1 MALFL
6 VNRYLGDEEEDAED
20 RSQVLLERLREQAR
34 ARQLKKQQQVLL
46 SSDELKQKK
55 TEDELDQKLRH
66 RDSESEYN
74 HKSQRETKKRKRGHS
89 DEGSPGEGEKKLRK
103 IHQISSDFEKPSR
116 GSDSGLLGEAVNG
129 HIPAKKRKKENGKKT
144 SMSQKKIE
152 TGKSKS
158 KNVRRATLD
167 QIKELKENSRQQ
179 ENKSN
184 LKRNQTVKEEERD
197 IPTEVETNRA
207 ENTKKESSEEVKETQ
222 STKKEASIPILNE
235 EATLPPSSLLV
246 LGGYDRKSVQKVQPI
261 LPQWLA
267 QPKLVHKHIKDNL
280 VPIQEV
286 PGIHPK
292 LLKKLQING
301 IESFFPVQGEVIP
314 AILESVSSGFLV
326 GRGGYQPSD
335 ICVSAPT
342 GSGKTLSF
350 VIPVVQALLERVVCQ
365 VRALAVLPTKELAQQ
380 VSKVFNIYTDGTG
393 LKVVLVTGQ
402 KSFAKE
408 QETLVQR
415 TEMGYCSLADII
427 VATPGRLV
435 DHIDQTPGF
444 SLRQLRFLIIDE
456 ADRMI
461 DDMHQN
467 WLHQVV
473 KAVFRAEEN
482 SGPNMLFQRTE
493 PGSITAASTC
503 CPQIPLQ
510 KLLFSA
516 TLTRNPEKLQQLGL
530 YQPRLFTSVYSE
542 KQAIAAGTDT
552 EQDAEKKYS
561 LPEGLSQY
569 YIPCNLNSKPLF
581 LLYFMLRM
589 KFTRVLCF
597 TNSKQASHRLFLLI
611 QAFGGVKVA
620 EFSSWLTPSERQRT
634 LKEFEQG
641 KIQLLISTDA
651 TARGIDIKGVKCVIN
666 YDAPQFIRTY
676 IHRVGRTARAGKAGL
691 AFTMLLRVQEWKFL
705 KMLRDAGSP
714 ELEKQLVKSEYL
726 KPLLQQYEEALS
738 KLQKTVK
745 DERAQKRA

>member
-1 MALFL
+1 MALFRI
-6 VNRYLGDEEEDAED
+6 NRYLGGEEDATED
-20 RSQVLLERLREQAR
+20 RSQALLERLREQAR

-46 SSDELKQKK
+46 PSDELKQKK
-55 TEDELDQKLRH
+55 TENELHQKLKNSGF
-66 RDSESEYN
+66 DSENEY
-74 HKSQRETKKRKRGHS
+74 QREAKRKRGQS
-89 DEGSPGEGEKKLRK
+89 SEGSCGEEEKKLRK
-103 IHQISSDFEKPSR
+103 DHQVSSDSEKPLAEAD
-116 GSDSGLLGEAVNG
+116 SDLAGETANG
-129 HIPAKKRKKENGKKT
+129 YIPAKKKKNENGKK
-144 SMSQKKIE
+144 SSLSQKKIE
-152 TGKSKS
+152 
-158 KNVRRATLD
+158 ADLD
-167 QIKELKENSRQQ
+167 ENNRQQ

-184 LKRNQTVKEEERD
+184 LKRHQAERD
-197 IPTEVETNRA
+197 IPTEVETNGA
-207 ENTKKESSEEVKETQ
+207 EIAEKDGSEKVKGNQ
-222 STKKEASIPILNE
+222 STKEEVWKPTSNE
-235 EATLPPSSLLV
+235 KAMPPPSSFLV
-246 LGGYDRKSVQKVQPI
+246 LGGYDRRAVQKIQPI

-267 QPKLVHKHIKDNL
+267 QPKLVHKRIKENL
-280 VPIQEV
+280 VPIQDVE
-286 PGIHPK
+286 GIHPK
-292 LLKKLQING
+292 LLKKLQMNG
-301 IESFFPVQGEVIP
+301 IESFFPVQREVIP
-314 AILESVSSGFLV
+314 AILESASSGFLV

-350 VIPVVQALLERVVCQ
+350 VIPVVQALLKRVVCQ

-380 VSKVFNIYTDGTG
+380 VSKVFNIYTDGTD

-402 KSFAKE
+402 KSFGKE

-415 TEMGYCSLADII
+415 TVMGYCSLADII

-461 DDMHQN
+461 DDMHQK

-473 KAVFRAEEN
+473 KAVFRAEDD
-482 SGPNMLFQRTE
+482 SGTNMLFQRTE
-493 PGSITAASTC
+493 PGPVTAASTC

-516 TLTRNPEKLQQLGL
+516 TLTRNPEKLQELGL

-542 KQAIAAGTDT
+542 KRAVTAGTET
-552 EQDAEKKYS
+552 EQNAEKKYT

-569 YIPCNLNSKPLF
+569 YVPCNLNSKPLF

-597 TNSKQASHRLFLLI
+597 TNSKQTSHRLFLLI
-611 QAFGGVKVA
+611 QAFGGVNVA
-620 EFSSWLTPSERQRT
+620 EFSSRLTPSERQRT
-634 LKEFEQG
+634 LKEFERG

-651 TARGIDIKGVKCVIN
+651 TARGIDVKGVKCVIN

-676 IHRVGRTARAGKAGL
+676 IHRVGRTARAGKVGL
-691 AFTMLLRVQEWKFL
+691 AFTMLLKVQEWKFL
-705 KMLRDAGSP
+705 QMLRDAGSP
-714 ELEKQLVKSEYL
+714 DLEKQLVKSEYL

>member
-1 MALFL
+1 MALFRI
-6 VNRYLGDEEEDAED
+6 NRYLGGEEDATED
-20 RSQVLLERLREQAR
+20 RSQALLERLREQAR
-34 ARQLKKQQQVLL
+34 ARQLKKQQQLL
-46 SSDELKQKK
+46 LPSDELKQKK
-55 TEDELDQKLRH
+55 TENELHQKLKNSGF
-66 RDSESEYN
+66 DSENEY
-74 HKSQRETKKRKRGHS
+74 QREAKRKRGQS
-89 DEGSPGEGEKKLRK
+89 GEGSCGEGEKKLRK
-103 IHQISSDFEKPSR
+103 NHQVSSDSEKPLAEAD
-116 GSDSGLLGEAVNG
+116 SDLAGETANG
-129 HIPAKKRKKENGKKT
+129 YIPAKKKKNENGKK
-144 SMSQKKIE
+144 SSLSQKKIE
-152 TGKSKS
+152 
-158 KNVRRATLD
+158 ADLD
-167 QIKELKENSRQQ
+167 ENNRQQ

-184 LKRNQTVKEEERD
+184 LKRHQAERD
-197 IPTEVETNRA
+197 IPTEVETNGAKIA
-207 ENTKKESSEEVKETQ
+207 EKDGSEKVKGNQ
-222 STKKEASIPILNE
+222 STKEEVWKPTSNE
-235 EATLPPSSLLV
+235 KATPPPSSFLV
-246 LGGYDRKSVQKVQPI
+246 LGGYDRRAVQKIQPI

-267 QPKLVHKHIKDNL
+267 QPKLVHKRIKENL
-280 VPIQEV
+280 VPIQDVE
-286 PGIHPK
+286 GIHPK
-292 LLKKLQING
+292 LLKKLQMNG
-301 IESFFPVQGEVIP
+301 IESFFPVQREVIP
-314 AILESVSSGFLV
+314 AILESASSGFLV

-350 VIPVVQALLERVVCQ
+350 VIPVVQALLKRVVCQ

-402 KSFAKE
+402 KSFGKE

-415 TEMGYCSLADII
+415 TVMGYCSLADII

-461 DDMHQN
+461 DDMHQK

-473 KAVFRAEEN
+473 KAVFRAEDD
-482 SGPNMLFQRTE
+482 SGTNLLFQRTE
-493 PGSITAASTC
+493 PGPVTAASTC

-516 TLTRNPEKLQQLGL
+516 TLTRNPEKLQELGL

-542 KQAIAAGTDT
+542 KRAVTAGTET
-552 EQDAEKKYS
+552 EQDAEKKYT

-569 YIPCNLNSKPLF
+569 YVPCNLNSKPLF

-597 TNSKQASHRLFLLI
+597 TNSKQTSHRLFLLI
-611 QAFGGVKVA
+611 QAFGGVNVA
-620 EFSSWLTPSERQRT
+620 EFSSRLTPSERQRT
-634 LKEFEQG
+634 LKEFERG

-651 TARGIDIKGVKCVIN
+651 TARGIDVKGVKCVIN

-676 IHRVGRTARAGKAGL
+676 IHRVGRTARAGKVGL
-691 AFTMLLRVQEWKFL
+691 AFTMLLKVQEWKFL
-705 KMLRDAGSP
+705 QMLRDAGSP
-714 ELEKQLVKSEYL
+714 DLEKQLVKSEYL

>member
-6 VNRYLGDEEEDAED
+6 INRYLGGEEDTTED
-20 RSQVLLERLREQAR
+20 RSQALLERLREQAR

-46 SSDELKQKK
+46 PSDELKQEK
-55 TEDELDQKLRH
+55 TENELHQKLKN
-66 RDSESEYN
+66 RDSGFDSEN
-74 HKSQRETKKRKRGHS
+74 EKQRETKNRKRGHS
-89 DEGSPGEGEKKLRK
+89 GEGSCGEGQKKLKNNHHVLSDSVTPSAGADSGPPGE
-103 IHQISSDFEKPSR
+103 
-116 GSDSGLLGEAVNG
+116 ATNG
-129 HIPAKKRKKENGKKT
+129 YIPAKKKKKENEKK
-144 SMSQKKIE
+144 SSQSQE
-152 TGKSKS
+152 R
-158 KNVRRATLD
+158 VEAD
-167 QIKELKENSRQQ
+167 IKDNRQQ
-179 ENKSN
+179 ENK
-184 LKRNQTVKEEERD
+184 RNFRRHQAVRRKESD
-197 IPTEVETNRA
+197 IPTEVETVGTEIGEKDN
-207 ENTKKESSEEVKETQ
+207 SEEVKRNQ
-222 STKKEASIPILNE
+222 SPKERVQIPTLNE
-235 EATLPPSSLLV
+235 KATPPPSSLMV
-246 LGGYDRKSVQKVQPI
+246 FGGYDKRAVQKVQPI

-267 QPKLVHKHIKDNL
+267 QPKLVHKRIKDHL
-280 VPIQEV
+280 VPIQDV

-292 LLKKLQING
+292 LLKKLQVNG

-314 AILESVSSGFLV
+314 AILESASSGFLV

-350 VIPVVQALLERVVCQ
+350 IIPVIQALLERVVCK
-365 VRALAVLPTKELAQQ
+365 VRALVVLPTKELAQQ

-393 LKVVLVTGQ
+393 LKVVLITGQ

-415 TEMGYCSLADII
+415 TVMGYCSLADII

-473 KAVFRAEEN
+473 KAVFRAEED
-482 SGPNMLFQRTE
+482 SGHNVLFQRTE
-493 PGSITAASTC
+493 PGPVTAASTC

-542 KQAIAAGTDT
+542 KQAGTDT
-552 EQDAEKKYS
+552 EQDAEKKYT

-569 YIPCNLNSKPLF
+569 YVPCNLNSKPLF

-597 TNSKQASHRLFLLI
+597 TNSKQTSHRLFLLI
-611 QAFGGVKVA
+611 RAFGGLNVA

-641 KIQLLISTDA
+641 KIQLLITTDA

-666 YDAPQFIRTY
+666 YDAPQFIRSY
-676 IHRVGRTARAGKAGL
+676 IHRVGRTARAGKVGL
-691 AFTMLLRVQEWKFL
+691 AFTMLLKVQERKFL
-705 KMLRDAGSP
+705 QMLRDAGTP
-714 ELEKQLVKSEYL
+714 DLEKQLVKSEYL

>member
-1 MALFL
+1 MALFRI
-6 VNRYLGDEEEDAED
+6 NRYLGGEEDATED
-20 RSQVLLERLREQAR
+20 RSQALLERLREQAR

-46 SSDELKQKK
+46 PSDELKQKK
-55 TEDELDQKLRH
+55 TGNELHQKLKH
-66 RDSESEYN
+66 SGFDSENEY
-74 HKSQRETKKRKRGHS
+74 QREAKKRKRGHS
-89 DEGSPGEGEKKLRK
+89 GEGSCGEGEKKLRK
-103 IHQISSDFEKPSR
+103 NHQVSSDSEKPLA
-116 GSDSGLLGEAVNG
+116 GADSGLAGEAANG
-129 HIPAKKRKKENGKKT
+129 YIPAKKKKNENGKK
-144 SMSQKKIE
+144 SSLSQKKIE
-152 TGKSKS
+152 
-158 KNVRRATLD
+158 ADLD
-167 QIKELKENSRQQ
+167 ENNRQQ

-184 LKRNQTVKEEERD
+184 LKRDKAKRKKERD
-197 IPTEVETNRA
+197 ISTEVETNGA
-207 ENTKKESSEEVKETQ
+207 EIAEKDRSEEVKGNQ
-222 STKKEASIPILNE
+222 STKEKVCIPTLNE
-235 EATLPPSSLLV
+235 KATLPPSSSLV
-246 LGGYDRKSVQKVQPI
+246 LGGSDRRAVQKVQPI

-267 QPKLVHKHIKDNL
+267 QPKLVHKRIKENL
-280 VPIQEV
+280 VPIQDV
-286 PGIHPK
+286 AGIHPK
-292 LLKKLQING
+292 LLKKLQMNG

-314 AILESVSSGFLV
+314 AILENASSGFLV

-402 KSFAKE
+402 KSFGKE

-415 TEMGYCSLADII
+415 TVMGYCSLADII

-473 KAVFRAEEN
+473 KAVFRAEED
-482 SGPNMLFQRTE
+482 SGTNMLFQRTE
-493 PGSITAASTC
+493 PGPVTAASTC

-542 KQAIAAGTDT
+542 KRAVTAGTET
-552 EQDAEKKYS
+552 EQDAEKKYT

-569 YIPCNLNSKPLF
+569 YVPCNLNSKPLF

-597 TNSKQASHRLFLLI
+597 TNSKQTSHRLFLLI
-611 QAFGGVKVA
+611 RAFGGVNVA

-676 IHRVGRTARAGKAGL
+676 IHRVGRTARAGKVGL
-691 AFTMLLRVQEWKFL
+691 AFTMLLKVQVSHSPGSNSEVKHSRVVRRSGVNVIFL
-705 KMLRDAGSP
+705 HPVTCSLVLCTGAFPSVVSVQRIFHRD
-714 ELEKQLVKSEYL
+714 YL
-726 KPLLQQYEEALS
+726 ITLHWL
-738 KLQKTVK
+738 
-745 DERAQKRA
+745 

>member
-6 VNRYLGDEEEDAED
+6 INRYLGDEEDAKED
-20 RSQVLLERLREQAR
+20 RSQALLERLREQAR
-34 ARQLKKQQQVLL
+34 ARQLKKQQQGLS
-46 SSDELKQKK
+46 SSDELKKEK
-55 TEDELDQKLRH
+55 TENELHQKLKN
-66 RDSESEYN
+66 RDSGFVSEAEA
-74 HKSQRETKKRKRGHS
+74 QRETKKRKRG
-89 DEGSPGEGEKKLRK
+89 PNGESSSGDGQRKLRK
-103 IHQISSDFEKPSR
+103 NHHILSDSEKPSAR
-116 GSDSGLLGEAVNG
+116 ADSSPPDEAANG
-129 HIPAKKRKKENGKKT
+129 YIPAKKKKKENKT
-144 SMSQKKIE
+144 KSSRSQKRIE
-152 TGKSKS
+152 
-158 KNVRRATLD
+158 ADLED
-167 QIKELKENSRQQ
+167 DRQQ
-179 ENKSN
+179 ENGSN
-184 LKRNQTVKEEERD
+184 LKRHQAVRRKESD
-197 IPTEVETNRA
+197 IPTEVDTHGTEIG
-207 ENTKKESSEEVKETQ
+207 EKDISEDIKRNQATQ
-222 STKKEASIPILNE
+222 EGVCIPTLSE
-235 EATLPPSSLLV
+235 KATPSPSSLIV
-246 LGGYDRKSVQKVQPI
+246 LGGYDKRAVQKVQPI

-267 QPKLVHKHIKDNL
+267 QPKLVHKRIKENL
-280 VPIQEV
+280 IPIQDV

-292 LLKKLQING
+292 LLKKLQMNG
-301 IESFFPVQGEVIP
+301 IASFFPVQGEVIP
-314 AILESVSSGFLV
+314 AILESASSGFLV

-350 VIPVVQALLERVVCQ
+350 IIPVIQALLERVVCK
-365 VRALAVLPTKELAQQ
+365 VRALIVLPTKELAQQ
-380 VSKVFNIYTDGTG
+380 VSKVFNIYADGTG

-415 TEMGYCSLADII
+415 TVMGYRSLADII

-467 WLHQVV
+467 WLQQVV
-473 KAVFRAEEN
+473 KAVFHAEED
-482 SGPNMLFQRTE
+482 SGPSSLFQRTE
-493 PGSITAASTC
+493 PGPLTAASTC

-542 KQAIAAGTDT
+542 KQVGTDT
-552 EQDAEKKYS
+552 EQDVEKKYT

-569 YIPCNLNSKPLF
+569 YVPCNLNSKPLF

-597 TNSKQASHRLFLLI
+597 TNSKQTSHRLFLLI
-611 QAFGGVKVA
+611 QAFGGVNVA

-651 TARGIDIKGVKCVIN
+651 TGRGIDIKGVKCVIN

-691 AFTMLLRVQEWKFL
+691 AFTMLLKVQEQRFL
-705 KMLRDAGSP
+705 QMLRDAGIP
-714 ELEKQLVKSEYL
+714 NLERQLVKTEYL
-726 KPLLQQYEEALS
+726 KPLLQEYEEALS

-745 DERAQKRA
+745 DEQAQKRA